1 MKLEYLHGQRM
12 TKLVHE
18 MTPLEMAIYSYEEAA
33 QKTIDRYSKLA
44 KEHFAS
50 DKTRTDKEREAE
62 LKECLQFLELER
74 MKLEKISDVQGQLD
88 VYRAKALKA
97 TQGSTTERNTAIRR
111 LELEEH
117 HPTSDLEAY
126 MRAEG
131 VPKPSSKHTAHHI
144 VPGKGKDQVVNGRT
158 RLHLH
163 RYGIGINDPANGVYL
178 LNKDEFTPHWSMP
191 FSRGHKKYHTKQYEV
206 WVLNRVRVLKNIDAI
221 KTQLQIIGRIL
232 QQNEPK
238 NIPEING
245 R

>member
-12 TKLVHE
+12 TKLIHE
-18 MTPLEMAIYSYEEAA
+18 MSPLEMAIHSYEEAA
-33 QKTIDRYSKLA
+33 HKTLDRYEKLA
-44 KEHFAS
+44 KAHFS
-50 DKTRTDKEREAE
+50 DNGTRTAKEREVE
-62 LKECLQFLELER
+62 LQDCLRFLELER
-74 MKLEKISDVQGQLD
+74 LKLEKISDVQGQLAM
-88 VYRAKALKA
+88 YRASASKA
-97 TQGSTTERNTAIRR
+97 TQGSTTERNVAIRR

-117 HPTSDLEAY
+117 HPTEDLEAY

-144 VPGKGKDQVVNGRT
+144 VPGKGKDQVINGRS

-163 RYGIGINDPANGVYL
+163 RHGIGINDPANGVYL

-191 FSRGHKKYHTKQYEV
+191 LSRGHKKYHTKQYEV
-206 WVLNRVRVLKNIDAI
+206 WVLNRIRVLKNVDAI

-238 NIPEING
+238 NIPEIG
-245 R
+245 AR